1 MSLWSQDFCL
11 KNGPNH
17 EMAVLFPSIGIE
29 FLSSWSE
36 MSECKRQFLASKN
49 FTSHCQKESQFH
61 VPSGEAVSSTGVI
74 SLALR
79 PGTSTGVH
87 GSRQDVSSIPADLEN

>member
-17 EMAVLFPSIGIE
+17 QMADLFPSIGTE
-29 FLSSWSE
+29 FLSSRSG
-36 MSECKRQFLASKN
+36 MSEYKGQFLASSN
-49 FTSHCQKESQFH
+49 FTLHCQKESQFH

-74 SLALR
+74 SLAPR
-79 PGTSTGVH
+79 PGTSAGIH
-87 GSRQDVSSIPADLEN
+87 GSRQDVSRIPADLEN

>member
-17 EMAVLFPSIGIE
+17 QMAVLFPSIGTE
-29 FLSSWSE
+29 FLSSRSG
-36 MSECKRQFLASKN
+36 MSEYKGQFLD
-49 FTSHCQKESQFH
+49 CQKESH
-61 VPSGEAVSSTGVI
+61 PSAESVSSTGVI
-74 SLALR
+74 SLARR